1 MFARSLIIGSLILV
15 AAPCAA
21 FAAGAGCD
29 IGKWPASPTEAKFS
43 ASLPAVANG
52 DLLPALGAPVTVNLA
67 PQGEVTFAHAPA
79 RQGKANPAYA
89 AVVKLGPEPAAVY
102 QVTTS
107 SGAWVDLAE
116 NNDLVKS
123 SGYERVKDCPGVD
136 KVIRFKT
143 AGGPLAVQISGSY
156 AKTIKI
162 AVERVE

>member
-1 MFARSLIIGSLILV
+1 V
-15 AAPCAA
+15 
-21 FAAGAGCD
+21 
-29 IGKWPASPTEAKFS
+29 
-43 ASLPAVANG
+43 
-52 DLLPALGAPVTVNLA
+52 
-67 PQGEVTFAHAPA
+67 H
-79 RQGKANPAYA
+79 A